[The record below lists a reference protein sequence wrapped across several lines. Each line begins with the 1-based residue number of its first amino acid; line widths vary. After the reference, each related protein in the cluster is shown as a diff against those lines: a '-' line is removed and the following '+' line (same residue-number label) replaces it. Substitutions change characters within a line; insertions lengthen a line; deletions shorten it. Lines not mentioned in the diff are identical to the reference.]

1 MLNDPQVFA
10 FALIAAVLTITPGAD
25 MMLVLR
31 NVITRGRR
39 AGVMTSFGICAGLF
53 VHASVSALGL
63 SVVLLRSALAF
74 EVVKLLGAGYL
85 MYLGVQSLRGA
96 MRRGYATAERGL
108 PRKRSKWASRS
119 ALEGFLTNLLNPK
132 VAVFY
137 LAFLPQ
143 FISPGD
149 WVLGKSLLL
158 AGIHWVEGII
168 WLTAL
173 SLFLGT
179 VHPWITGRRIRRAI
193 EATSGGIMI
202 GFGVRLAVER
212 TR

>member
-96 MRRGYATAERGL
+96 MRRGYATAERGF
-108 PRKRSKWASRS
+108 RKRSKWASRS
-119 ALEGFLTNLLNPK
+119 AL
-132 VAVFY
+132 
-137 LAFLPQ
+137 
-143 FISPGD
+143 
-149 WVLGKSLLL
+149 
-158 AGIHWVEGII
+158 
-168 WLTAL
+168 
-173 SLFLGT
+173 
-179 VHPWITGRRIRRAI
+179 
-193 EATSGGIMI
+193 
-202 GFGVRLAVER
+202 
-212 TR
+212 